1 MTDAGTHGALPR
13 DRLAAAPGD
22 DPSGPNDTRDDEQL
36 LRLTAAGDDRAFA
49 AFVDRHQAGIWRRA
63 LALTGQGADAED
75 LMQETFLAA
84 WRGAAGFRGGGARAW
99 LLTIAAHAWQ
109 RLGRRAAPLIV
120 HDDPESLEQLAL
132 RAGWGRDEGE
142 DEHAATVQEAFA
154 RLAEDD
160 RRLLVLRDIE
170 EMSGEEV
177 ATLLGLSLA
186 AMKSRLHRA
195 RLRLAVAYEEVRRG
209 SA

>member
-1 MTDAGTHGALPR
+1 M
-13 DRLAAAPGD
+13 
-22 DPSGPNDTRDDEQL
+22 
-36 LRLTAAGDDRAFA
+36 
-49 AFVDRHQAGIWRRA
+49 
-63 LALTGQGADAED
+63 
-75 LMQETFLAA
+75 
-84 WRGAAGFRGGGARAW
+84 
-99 LLTIAAHAWQ
+99 
-109 RLGRRAAPLIV
+109 
-120 HDDPESLEQLAL
+120 

-142 DEHAATVQEAFA
+142 DERAATVQEAFA

-170 EMSGEEV
+170 EMTGEEV